1 MFNYKLNGIIVAA
14 LLGKKFN
21 DQSGLILNALIFGY
35 ELTYESEYQNLQLL
49 SDNIFVC
56 IKDKTEHTAKR
67 WQDFF
72 GKITQ
77 LDRNVFEDTSSYFE
91 HDFWIAKQ
99 STLQSR
105 QNFFFE
111 FISFQE
117 SDPVVAALNE
127 RHRQFNTTSDHMFCV
142 RVQQLILF
150 I

>member
-21 DQSGLILNALIFGY
+21 DQSGPILNALIFGY
-35 ELTYESEYQNLQLL
+35 ELTYESEYYNLQLL

-77 LDRNVFEDTSSYFE
+77 LDRNVFEDTSST
-91 HDFWIAKQ
+91 I
-99 STLQSR
+99 SGLRSR
-105 QNFFFE
+105 ARYKAGKIFSLN
-111 FISFQE
+111 SFL
-117 SDPVVAALNE
+117 SRNLI
-127 RHRQFNTTSDHMFCV
+127 
-142 RVQQLILF
+142 QQLLLLTSGTDNSTRLPITCF
-150 I
+150 V